1 MNEPCYSFRPN
12 AFTPER
18 TYRIGAD
25 ALYWT
30 SGANENHVAYSDVCE
45 VRLSRRVMRGEAIG
59 RHRATLRCHLRCRS
73 GPRVT
78 LSPLH
83 YVRFRRWEDRS
94 TPYAAFVGTLLRELR
109 NYNPDLKVSGEV
121 HWTLRLR
128 HAFRHAHLAAAG
140 WVGGKVMRLIRE
152 WDFDRTTRAA
162 GRLMRAIGPR
172 LHGHR
177 VARAN
182 LKIAFPDKSDAEIE
196 DLLRGVWDNL
206 GRVMAEYAFLDR
218 LYACDPLDPAQKRIV
233 IEPATIERVRALR
246 SAHQPLLVFA
256 AHTANWELPPILATA
271 FEVDF
276 TAVYRPSDSQA
287 LNDLLG
293 NARSRLVKTIA
304 AQAGSARRIAGALRQ
319 GSSVAIFVDQHF
331 AGGVD
336 VLFFGRRCKMNPTPA
351 RLARQFDYPICGGR
365 AVRLPDG
372 RFRLELTDRLKLP
385 REPDGKVNIAA
396 TTQMIAW
403 TIEGWI
409 REYPEQWFWLHRLWR

>member
-1 MNEPCYSFRPN
+1 MNEPCYSFRSN

-30 SGANENHVAYSDVCE
+30 SGASENRVAYSDVCE
-45 VRLSRRVMRGEAIG
+45 VRLSRRQMRGEAVG
-59 RHRATLRCHLRCRS
+59 THRATLRCLLRCRS
-73 GPRVT
+73 GSRIT

-94 TPYAAFVGTLLRELR
+94 TPYAAFVGALLRELR
-109 NYNPDLKVSGEV
+109 NCNPDLKISGEV

-128 HAFRHAHLAAAG
+128 RSVRRAAFAAAG
-140 WVGGKVMRLIRE
+140 WAGGEIMRLIRH
-152 WDFDRTTRAA
+152 WDLDRTTRAA

-182 LKIAFPDKSDAEIE
+182 LKIAFPDKSAREIE
-196 DLLRGVWDNL
+196 QLLQGVWDNL

-218 LYACDPLDPAQKRIV
+218 LYDYDQHDPGQSRIIV
-233 IEPATIERVRALR
+233 DQITIERVMAQR
-246 SAHQPLLVFA
+246 SSGRPLLLFA
-256 AHTANWELPPILATA
+256 AHIANWELPPILATA
-271 FEVDF
+271 FGADF

-287 LNDLLG
+287 LNDLIG
-293 NARSRLVKTIA
+293 NVRDKLVKTIPA
-304 AQAGSARRIAGALRQ
+304 KAGAARRITAALRQ
-319 GSSVAIFVDQHF
+319 GSNLGMLVDQHF

-336 VLFFGRRCKMNPTPA
+336 VLFFGRRCKMNPTLA
-351 RLARQFDYPICGGR
+351 RLARQFDYPISGGR

-372 RFRLELTDRLKLP
+372 RYRLELTEPLKLP
-385 REPDGKVNIAA
+385 RDPDGQANIAG
-396 TTQMIAW
+396 TMQMIAW
-403 TIEGWI
+403 TLEGWI